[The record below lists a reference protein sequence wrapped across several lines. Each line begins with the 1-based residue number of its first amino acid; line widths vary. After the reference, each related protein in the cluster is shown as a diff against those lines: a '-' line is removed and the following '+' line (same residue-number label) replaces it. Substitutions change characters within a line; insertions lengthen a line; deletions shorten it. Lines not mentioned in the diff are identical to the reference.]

1 LGPASAGLFLIP
13 ANFSLSLAR
22 PAGRLGKQ
30 IARRSVA
37 GGPSDGMRFGS
48 ELGRQVTVDFESDAD
63 FLIMPPLTKTCPKMV
78 LSHKGV
84 AFV

>member
-37 GGPSDGMRFGS
+37 GGS

-84 AFV
+84 AFL